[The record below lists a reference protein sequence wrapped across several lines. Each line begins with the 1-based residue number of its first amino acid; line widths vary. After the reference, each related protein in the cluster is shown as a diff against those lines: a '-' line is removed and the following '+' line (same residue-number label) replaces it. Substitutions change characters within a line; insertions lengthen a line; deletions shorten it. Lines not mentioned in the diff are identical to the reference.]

1 MRALRVAAPV
11 QLALLT
17 EPGYPTPAERWSRLP
32 EPTRADVLV
41 LLARLIARGVLVDD
55 AADASVTAAP
65 GGERRHG

>member
-17 EPGYPTPAERWSRLP
+17 EPGHSTPADRWSRLP
-32 EPTRADVLV
+32 EATRADVLV

-55 AADASVTAAP
+55 AGDASVAAAAS
-65 GGERRHG
+65 EQRRHG